1 MAIPI
6 APTTTC
12 PVDST
17 HSDPASAPN
26 LGKMTHND
34 NKQNLINQ
42 ISHKIAWD
50 DDIARAFDAAISID
64 RKNKSEPNSIHVA
77 IRVLEMDC
85 DKKVVIATL
94 LSDPQMPPFD
104 AGFVEATFGKT
115 VALLT
120 HGVSQLNN
128 LRSLNQAKQKTP
140 EQAEKLRRLLMAI
153 ISDVRVMVIK
163 LCYRVERLTLL
174 KHRDYEERRTIA
186 QETIDIFAPLANRLG
201 MGLIKW
207 EMEDLAFRAIEPIAY
222 KKIAKLLEQ
231 KRSERETY
239 IHQFSS
245 ELDNLLKQQGIESSV
260 TGRVKHI
267 VSIWRKMQRKNLE
280 FHELFDVR
288 AVRILVNSIADC
300 YAVLGLVHTTWQ
312 HVPKEFDDY
321 VANPKDNGYQ
331 SLHTAVVADN
341 GQVVEV
347 QIRTFDM
354 HQKSEFG
361 VASHWRYKEG
371 GNLDPKMENSIS
383 AMRDMLDGSSEEVSD
398 VISNISTELSNER
411 VYVFTPQGNIIDI
424 PHGGTPLD
432 FAYAVHSEVGHRCRG
447 AKVNGRIANLT
458 TELHTGD
465 EVEIL
470 TTKESRPSRDW
481 MNKNLGFIKSAGTRS
496 KVRNWFNHQDFE
508 QNILDGKGVYDRVLS
523 KYSIH
528 HADLKTLLG
537 HFKRK
542 EVDQFYADIGRGL
555 ITSAQI
561 IGFLQSEPE
570 SEDPF
575 IKVKKGDL
583 KSPVSKDE
591 VSIHGVGNLMTQF
604 GQCCKPVPGDLIIGF
619 ITIGS
624 GITIHK
630 HNCPNMLALP
640 EAKRQRLIEVEWG
653 QNSNT
658 VYPVEISLTAFRRT
672 NLMQDISSV
681 LANRKVNLLDIISK
695 TNKVEQMVYTKLTI
709 EIQSVDDL
717 VNIIEKLSQLPNV
730 QEVKRIG

>member
-1 MAIPI
+1 MSG
-6 APTTTC
+6 
-12 PVDST
+12 D
-17 HSDPASAPN
+17 D
-26 LGKMTHND
+26 
-34 NKQNLINQ
+34 KQNLINL
-42 ISHKIAWD
+42 ISKKIAWD
-50 DDIARAFDAAISID
+50 DDISCAFEYANNIDHQDKSLPRSID
-64 RKNKSEPNSIHVA
+64 VTLRI
-77 IRVLEMDC
+77 LEMGS
-85 DKKVVIATL
+85 DKNTVIATL
-94 LSDPQMPPFD
+94 LSDPQMP
-104 AGFVEATFGKT
+104 GFEPEVIEKEFGKT
-115 VALLT
+115 AALLT
-120 HGVSQLNN
+120 QGVNRLNTLQSN
-128 LRSLNQAKQKTP
+128 GQSRLKTP
-140 EQAEKLRRLLMAI
+140 EQAENLRRLLMAI

-163 LCYRVERLTLL
+163 LCYRVERLRLL
-174 KHRDYEERRTIA
+174 KHLDYDQRRLIA

-207 EMEDLAFRAIEPIAY
+207 EMEDLAFRAIEPISY
-222 KKIAKLLEQ
+222 KKIATLLEE
-231 KRSERETY
+231 KRSHREAF
-239 IHQFSS
+239 IKQFSS
-245 ELDNLLKQQGIESSV
+245 ELGALLKKQSINSTV

-288 AVRILVNSIADC
+288 AVRILVDSIADC
-300 YAVLGLVHTTWQ
+300 YAVLGVVHTTWQ
-312 HVPKEFDDY
+312 HIPKEFDDY
-321 VANPKDNGYQ
+321 VANPKNNGYQ
-331 SLHTAVVADN
+331 SLHTAVAADN

-347 QIRTFDM
+347 QIRTVDM
-354 HQKSEFG
+354 HEKSEFG

-371 GNLDPKMENSIS
+371 VNLDPKMENSIS

-398 VISNISTELSNER
+398 VISNMSTELSNER
-411 VYVFTPQGNIIDI
+411 VYVFTPQRNIIDI

-432 FAYAVHSEVGHRCRG
+432 FAYTVHSEVGHRCRG
-447 AKVNGRIANLT
+447 AKVNGRIASLT

-496 KVRNWFNHQDFE
+496 KVRSWFNHQDFE
-508 QNILDGKGVYDRVLS
+508 QNLLDGKGIYDRVLS

-528 HADLKTLLG
+528 QADLKSLVV

-542 EVDQFYADIGRGL
+542 EVDQFFADIGRGL

-561 IGFLQSEPE
+561 IGFLQTEPE
-570 SEDPF
+570 TDDPF
-575 IKVKKGDL
+575 KKVKKAEL
-583 KSPVSKDE
+583 KSPTSKDE

-619 ITIGS
+619 ITTGS

-640 EAKRQRLIEVEWG
+640 EEKRQRLIEVEWG
-653 QNSNT
+653 LSSDS

-672 NLMQDISSV
+672 NLMQDISSI
-681 LANRKVNLLDIISK
+681 LANQKINLLDINSI

-717 VNIIEKLSQLPNV
+717 VSIIEKLSQLPNV
-730 QEVKRIG
+730 QDVKRIA